1 MLLFVNKV
9 LKSKTTLS
17 NRASVKLLE
26 LGVRTPYGLFLGVW
40 YAGGIDMRRFRTTI
54 KPSDFGVIFGV
65 LESIISHVTVRHI
78 CYCNVSFPLQV

>member
-26 LGVRTPYGLFLGVW
+26 LGVRTP
-40 YAGGIDMRRFRTTI
+40 
-54 KPSDFGVIFGV
+54 
-65 LESIISHVTVRHI
+65 
-78 CYCNVSFPLQV
+78 